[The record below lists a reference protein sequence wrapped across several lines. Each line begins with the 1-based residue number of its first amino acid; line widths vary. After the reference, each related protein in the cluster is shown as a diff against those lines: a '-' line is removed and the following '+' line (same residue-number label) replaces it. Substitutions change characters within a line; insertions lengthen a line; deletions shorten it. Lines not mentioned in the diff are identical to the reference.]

1 MVKLCVCYQV
11 KCVTVCFHFLKK
23 SYNITACC
31 ARAFKVR
38 DMLLDSQLS
47 ATYTL
52 YSVPHKKTGR
62 NLLFFLPL
70 PLCCVVDP
78 TLNSRI
84 QFEAKRRFPSDAR
97 GGGGTE
103 VNNVY
108 AVLRWSMNSNLG
120 INFPSDIDFRGKCRV
135 VNGGSFCIV
144 TPHICERGMTEG
156 EPGPSSF
163 PKQKVRKMCYFIYR
177 YIFVPAQTQY
187 RSHKNFVYL
196 SPCYE
201 ENCSLRS
208 SDFIYFCYTFPC
220 LV

>member
-1 MVKLCVCYQV
+1 MAWSRVRENKIWKWNREKRYGKEFWKCRRRIRGGRGVGGPPMVKLCVCYQV

-120 INFPSDIDFRGKCRV
+120 INFPSDIDFRGKGRV
-135 VNGGSFCIV
+135 VYKWGHV
-144 TPHICERGMTEG
+144 MRT
-156 EPGPSSF
+156 
-163 PKQKVRKMCYFIYR
+163 
-177 YIFVPAQTQY
+177 
-187 RSHKNFVYL
+187 
-196 SPCYE
+196 
-201 ENCSLRS
+201 
-208 SDFIYFCYTFPC
+208 
-220 LV
+220 

>member
-1 MVKLCVCYQV
+1 MLSGRVWHRVFSNNFFVLFK
-11 KCVTVCFHFLKK
+11 
-23 SYNITACC
+23 NIIAC
-31 ARAFKVR
+31 AV
-38 DMLLDSQLS
+38 QELS
-47 ATYTL
+47 TFGMYFWTL
-52 YSVPHKKTGR
+52 YIHPVFRPHKKTGR

-84 QFEAKRRFPSDAR
+84 QFEAKRRFPCDAR
-97 GGGGTE
+97 GAGGGAE

-108 AVLRWSMNSNLG
+108 AGGRWSMNSNLG